1 MKVNVLEEKS
11 NELKI
16 EVLGEEHSFP
26 ALLSWAL
33 LQDPNVEFA
42 VYDKEH
48 PLLGHAKL
56 YIKTKRGSPW
66 NALKKTAK
74 TIEEEFRT
82 MLKVTKIEEKEKSK
96 KEKSKKE
103 KSKKKGKKK

>member
-1 MKVNVLEEKS
+1 MKINVLEEKG

-66 NALKKTAK
+66 NALKKTVE
-74 TIEEEFRT
+74 TIENEFKT
-82 MLKVTKIEEKEKSK
+82 LLKVAKVEEK
-96 KEKSKKE
+96 KE
-103 KSKKKGKKK
+103 SKKKGKKK